1 MNMGDCM
8 ADAVFNSMDEVKS
21 FAAEMKSQLD
31 EAGYHALLFLL
42 GLLKNQGVSKVVE
55 IDGDPVE
62 IDCSI
67 ASFVAKC
74 NGRGIKTLACC
85 SGLEEEHEN
94 AEYKPDKGYISFA
107 FDAKIYAYLR
117 NKLGDSFV
125 IEQSEAYLKP
135 SVCVEISGANDTE
148 KKEKWLQL
156 WNALKL
162 FDM

>member
-8 ADAVFNSMDEVKS
+8 ADAVFESMDEVKS

-94 AEYKPDKGYISFA
+94 AEYKPEKGYISFV
-107 FDAKIYAYLR
+107 FDAKIY
-117 NKLGDSFV
+117 KLYQNGENSIKMGGFCLGNSA
-125 IEQSEAYLKP
+125 IP
-135 SVCVEISGANDTE
+135 SKLMRSLSKWGASGCGKSAT
-148 KKEKWLQL
+148 
-156 WNALKL
+156 
-162 FDM
+162 